1 MPPSPKS
8 GREAASRTERTQ
20 RQRRQPTPRL
30 NAEMA
35 SDTAFRM
42 IAGRFLRDLT
52 ASHEA
57 TCRGDPVALHQ
68 MRIALTRLRTAIV
81 FFSPMVD
88 DARRAR
94 IKGELKWLNSQLGR
108 VRDLDV
114 AMERLKADGKQPQR
128 ATAYYQSWN
137 ERRADSHRHLAR

>member
-68 MRIALTRLRTAIV
+68 MRIALTRLRAAIL
-81 FFSPMVD
+81 FFSPMVIESSQ
-88 DARRAR
+88 RQIRA
-94 IKGELKWLNSQLGR
+94 ELKWLSAQLGTL
-108 VRDLDV
+108 RDLDV
-114 AMERLKADGKQPQR
+114 AIERLKAIDKR
-128 ATAYYQSWN
+128 
-137 ERRADSHRHLAR
+137 